1 LHCIFFNVLIIPKNH
16 FQILLHNPALTK
28 IEADGKQN
36 VLLRRAILK
45 IKIYSAELKNFA
57 QL

>member
-1 LHCIFFNVLIIPKNH
+1 VFFIVLKFRKNH
-16 FQILLHNPALTK
+16 FQILLHKLTLTK
-28 IEADGKQN
+28 VEAKEKQN
-36 VLLRRAILK
+36 VLIWKAILK

>member
-1 LHCIFFNVLIIPKNH
+1 MVLFFLFKNSEKNH
-16 FQILLHNPALTK
+16 FQILLHNPTFTK
-28 IEADGKQN
+28 VEANGKQN
-36 VLLRRAILK
+36 VLIRTAILK